1 MRVALTV
8 SLIVNCAL
16 LIAALFR
23 PGWVEDAVGR
33 RLSAVHSTK
42 WARDNESPYGP
53 WSSVPVDLEHVMGS
67 SDKRVYGGGHGY
79 VSTYKAMFLPVRM
92 QVRRLLEIGIGTR
105 RPGFA
110 ANMGGLNGYVV
121 GASLRGWRD
130 FFPHASVLGLDI
142 DPAAV
147 VDYGKRITARQCNTT
162 NPSSVHALALPTAS
176 YDIIIDD
183 GLVRSRHTRTC
194 APADAAIAEPCAF
207 CPSERV
213 ACD

>member
-1 MRVALTV
+1 MRVVLTA

-16 LIAALFR
+16 LLAALFR
-23 PGWVEDAVGR
+23 PGWVEDAAETGGWMEADGMFAR
-33 RLSAVHSTK
+33 RLSPVGRK
-42 WARDNESPYGP
+42 WLANTRAKGSPHGP
-53 WSSVPVDLEHVMGS
+53 WSSVPVDLEQVMGS
-67 SDKRVYGGGHGY
+67 SDKRVNGGGHGY

-92 QVRRLLEIGIGTR
+92 QVRSLLEIGIGTR

-110 ANMGGLNGYVV
+110 ANMGGLRGYEV

-147 VDYGKRITARQCNTT
+147 VDYGERITTRQCNTT
-162 NPSSVHALALPTAS
+162 NPSSVRALALPTAS

-183 GLVRSRHTRTC
+183 GLVRSRDPRTC
-194 APADAAIAEPCAF
+194 APSD
-207 CPSERV
+207 V
-213 ACD
+213 GHY